1 MTMKVLAL
9 NPGSTSTKVALFE
22 DGAEVWNETQRY
34 DVDVL
39 GKYASV
45 MEQED
50 FRLEEITAMLGRRGV
65 TPGDLDAVVGRGGLL
80 HPIES
85 GTYAVNEKM
94 LSEVRECKWGCHAS
108 NLGALLAVRLAGE
121 GNGRAYIVDPVVV
134 DELCPLARYTGLVE
148 IGRRSI
154 FHALNQKM
162 TARRA
167 AREIGKPYEECEL
180 IVAHMGGGISIG
192 AHHQGR
198 VIDVNNALDGDGPF
212 SPERAGSLPTGGLV
226 RLCYSKKYEPAQLLR
241 MITGKGGLIA
251 HLGTNDLREVERR
264 IEAGD
269 EHAKLIYEAMAYQ
282 VARSIGAAAAVLEG
296 TVDGIV
302 LTGGLAYSERFVG
315 LIEPRV
321 RFIAPVLVYPGEDE
335 LKALADGAFRV
346 LKGQEEAKT
355 YE

>member
-108 NLGALLAVRLAGE
+108 NLGALLAGIMFFWVAGKE
-121 GNGRAYIVDPVVV
+121 FVLKSVNQGAPKPVGNWLY
-134 DELCPLARYTGLVE
+134 PLAKYVYCAC
-148 IGRRSI
+148 
-154 FHALNQKM
+154 ALI
-162 TARRA
+162 A
-167 AREIGKPYEECEL
+167 L
-180 IVAHMGGGISIG
+180 IAGSYYGGIG
-192 AHHQGR
+192 
-198 VIDVNNALDGDGPF
+198 
-212 SPERAGSLPTGGLV
+212 
-226 RLCYSKKYEPAQLLR
+226 
-241 MITGKGGLIA
+241 
-251 HLGTNDLREVERR
+251 
-264 IEAGD
+264 
-269 EHAKLIYEAMAYQ
+269 
-282 VARSIGAAAAVLEG
+282 
-296 TVDGIV
+296 
-302 LTGGLAYSERFVG
+302 
-315 LIEPRV
+315 
-321 RFIAPVLVYPGEDE
+321 
-335 LKALADGAFRV
+335 
-346 LKGQEEAKT
+346 
-355 YE
+355 